1 MRGATTSGTIAALTV
16 SAALAAGC
24 GGDEQ
29 QPTSTAAAPVR
40 PTARATATDLQ
51 IVRLVQQTGARLH
64 LNAIRLF
71 GDRVVL
77 EDKRA
82 LSRVAG
88 ARLKIATKL
97 EREAADARAK
107 LDSLREKASAASQV
121 ATAGENAFDEF
132 VSCGREA
139 AAFFRNAPATSA
151 AALRRPDAACKSARL
166 AYGQATTVADALRA
180 ADGTRTSDDAR
191 ANTST
196 ARRSGR

>member
-1 MRGATTSGTIAALTV
+1 MRGVTTSGTIAALTV

-24 GGDEQ
+24 GGDDDKP
-29 QPTSTAAAPVR
+29 PTSTAAAPVR
-40 PTARATATDLQ
+40 PTARATATDLR

-77 EDKRA
+77 EDKGA

-97 EREAADARAK
+97 EREADDARAK
-107 LDSLREKASAASQV
+107 LESLGEKASAASQV
-121 ATAGENAFDEF
+121 VTAGENAFDEF
-132 VSCGREA
+132 ASCGREA
-139 AAFFRNAPATSA
+139 AVFFRKAPATKS
-151 AALRRPDAACKSARL
+151 AALRRPDAACKRARL

-180 ADGTRTSDDAR
+180 ADGTRTTDDGAP
-191 ANTST
+191 S
-196 ARRSGR
+196 